1 MNYLYL
7 HGLASGPRSR
17 KAQDLRD
24 RFHQIGHTLH
34 IPDLNQGEFTQLTL
48 SRQIQQVKSDYLA
61 NDYLARDQPTMIIG
75 SSLGGLTA
83 AWVGQHC
90 PQVRQLI
97 LLAPA
102 FQFLHHWRSHIPAD
116 QWQQWQQTGTM
127 NVYHYGYEK
136 MMPLAYRFVTDL
148 MQYEEAS
155 LSRPVPTLIIH
166 GVYDEVVPIQVSR
179 AYATGRSH
187 VTLLEVTSDHTL
199 GDQLDEI
206 WEAIAHVSRNLE

>member
-7 HGLASGPRSR
+7 HGLASGPQSR

-24 RFHQIGHTLH
+24 RLHQVGHTLH
-34 IPDLNQGEFTQLTL
+34 ILDLNQGDFTQLTL
-48 SRQIQQVKSDYLA
+48 SRQIQQVKDYLA
-61 NDYLARDQPTMIIG
+61 SDSLASDQPTTIIG

-90 PQVRQLI
+90 LQVQQLV

-127 NVYHYGYEK
+127 NIYHYGYET
-136 MMPLAYRFVTDL
+136 MMPLAYSFVADL
-148 MQYEEAS
+148 TQYQETN
-155 LSRPVPTLIIH
+155 LSRPVSTLVIH
-166 GVYDEVVPIQVSR
+166 GVDDEVVPIQASQD
-179 AYATGRSH
+179 YARERSH
-187 VTLLEVTSDHTL
+187 VILLEVTSDHAL

-206 WEAIAHVSRNLE
+206 WAAIVRANKFSNT